1 MTNGRAVC
9 VFARSCVRACV
20 LACVRTQ
27 ASRVE
32 MTASVVCTESSVT

>member
-9 VFARSCVRACV
+9 LCVHARVCAC
-20 LACVRTQ
+20 LRTQ

-32 MTASVVCTESSVT
+32 MTASVVCTERL